1 MQGIS
6 IIICS
11 KKGILEKNFRK
22 NIEATVGSVHE
33 IITIDNST
41 NRYNIFEAYNLG
53 IRKSKFSYLLFIHED
68 VLIHTPKFGEILL
81 DYFKNNEEIGLIGLA
96 GSRIKTKI
104 PSSWWEHEREN
115 QVMNI
120 IQHYPNGKKEKILFG
135 FTEKPLSEVVL
146 IDGVFMAMRKT
157 DISFDERLAGFH
169 NYDQSIS
176 LRSRKAGYKN
186 FVTNEILLEH
196 YSIGT
201 KDQSWLK
208 SNEQFSALY
217 HDDLPQALNGRKI
230 TKDERGYTYFRLY
243 SNYRGF
249 GDKKNAAKAFFKYL
263 YFRNLSRK
271 DLRIIKEFLNW
282 GIRT

>member
-1 MQGIS
+1 MLS

-11 KKGILEKNFRK
+11 INDEYFSKASN
-22 NIEATVGSVHE
+22 NICTTIGNLDFE
-33 IITIDNST
+33 IIRIDNKIENKT
-41 NRYNIFEAYNLG
+41 IAEAYNWGLQNS
-53 IRKSKFSYLLFIHED
+53 RFNLCLFLHED
-68 VLIHTPKFGEILL
+68 ILFHTQNWGIILKN
-81 DYFKNNEEIGLIGLA
+81 YFQNNKGIGLIGLA

-104 PSSWWEHEREN
+104 PSSWWEHEKEN

-135 FTEKPLSEVVL
+135 FTEKPLTEVVL
-146 IDGVFMAMRKT
+146 MDGVFIAMRKT
-157 DISFDERLAGFH
+157 DLRFDERLTGFH

-176 LRSRKAGYKN
+176 LRSRKAGFKN
-186 FVTNEILLEH
+186 FVTNEILIEH

-208 SNEQFSALY
+208 SNEQLSRLY

-230 TKDERGYTYFRLY
+230 TKDEKGYTYFRLY

-271 DLRIIKEFLNW
+271 DLRIIQEFLNW